1 MKTAPKIERTKKN
14 RMAGRKRKD
23 QGLTKDQGQDQG
35 LAQKTRD
42 KTRDYICGVLYSSKT
57 SFCLSFS
64 TK

>member
-1 MKTAPKIERTKKN
+1 MRTAPKIERHKIN

-42 KTRDYICGVLYSSKT
+42 
-57 SFCLSFS
+57 
-64 TK
+64 